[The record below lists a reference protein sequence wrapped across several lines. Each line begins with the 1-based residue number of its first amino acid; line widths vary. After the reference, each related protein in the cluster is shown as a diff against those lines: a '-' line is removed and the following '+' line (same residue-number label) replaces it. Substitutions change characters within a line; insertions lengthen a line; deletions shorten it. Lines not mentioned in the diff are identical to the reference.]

1 MGPLQGLKIIEMA
14 GIGPGPF
21 CGMILADLG
30 AEVIR
35 VDRASVAGTGSREEP
50 ANRGKKSIAV
60 DLKSEDGVEIVLKL
74 IESADA
80 VFEGFRPGVMERL
93 GLGPDVCQ
101 KRNER
106 IVYGRMT
113 GWGQT
118 GPLANA
124 AGHDINYISLSG
136 ALNAIGDQN
145 SNPSIP
151 LNLVGDYGGGGMM
164 LAMGI
169 LAGVIS
175 SSKTGKGQVIDSAM
189 IDGSL
194 SLMSFFYSLKEMGI
208 WKDERKSNFLD
219 GAAHFYDTYKC
230 LDNKYIAIGSIEPQF
245 YEILLDKLELSNPK
259 FKQQMDKSIWKELKE
274 IIATKIK
281 SQPRDHWVEVFSGT
295 DGCVTPVLNM
305 DEAQKHE
312 HIKSRDSF
320 INLEGFNQPAPA
332 PRFSNDMLSIKHNAR
347 EIGSDIDNVC
357 KEFNL
362 DKKAF
367 S

>member
-1 MGPLQGLKIIEMA
+1 MGPLNGIKVLEFS
-14 GIGPGPF
+14 GIGPGPY
-21 CGMILADLG
+21 CGMLLADLG
-30 AEVIR
+30 ADVIR
-35 VDRASVAGTGSREEP
+35 LSRVSEKGAHNKFDIHNRSKRTIVA
-50 ANRGKKSIAV
+50 
-60 DLKSEDGVEIVLKL
+60 DLKNPNAIKEIKKL
-74 IESADA
+74 IQEVD
-80 VFEGFRPGVMERL
+80 VIFEGFRPGVMEKL
-93 GLGPDVCQ
+93 GLSPEECL
-101 KRNER
+101 KLNKSL
-106 IVYGRMT
+106 VYGRMT
-113 GWGQT
+113 GWGQD
-118 GPLANA
+118 GPMSSQ

-194 SLMSFFYSLKEMGI
+194 SLMSFFYALKEMGI
-208 WKDERKSNFLD
+208 WKDERQSNFLD

-230 LDNKYIAIGSIEPQF
+230 SDNKYIAIGSIEPQF
-245 YEILLDKLELSNPK
+245 YEILLDKLELTDPK